1 MKKRTD
7 LALEAKQLWERS
19 AGKTSRLEGVAAQ
32 SSKRFRFKLTK
43 VDILN
48 DKGVEALG
56 KPVGQ
61 YITMELGSQELR
73 GRDSDHAARTLSEL
87 LGGLMRLKKD
97 ESVLVVGLGNREVTP
112 DAIGPSAVSG
122 ILLTRHLIRHLPNQF
137 GSFRSVCAVCPGVLG
152 STGFESLELVIAAM
166 EKSKPDKVVVID
178 ALASCDADRL
188 LTTIQLTDTGIVP
201 GSGIGNSRAA
211 FNKNTVGV
219 PVFAIGVPTVMDLDA
234 CSADVQ
240 KNNLM
245 VTPRNIDALVR
256 SVSKIVANGINQ
268 TLYDRLSSDEI
279 AQFV

>member
-19 AGKTSRLEGVAAQ
+19 AGKTARLEGVAAK
-32 SSKRFRFKLTK
+32 SSKRFRFSLTK

-61 YITMELGSQELR
+61 YITMELGTQELR
-73 GRDSDHAARTLSEL
+73 GRDTDHAARTLSEL
-87 LGGLMRLKKD
+87 LSGLMQLKRD

-112 DAIGPSAVSG
+112 DAVGPSTVDG
-122 ILLTRHLIRHLPNQF
+122 ILLTRHLIRHLPDQF

-152 STGFESLELVIAAM
+152 STGFESLELVSAAM
-166 EKSKPDKVVVID
+166 EKSKPDKVIVID
-178 ALASCDADRL
+178 ALASCEADRL
-188 LTTIQLTDTGIVP
+188 LSTIQLTDTGIVP

-211 FNKNTVGV
+211 LNRNTMGV
-219 PVFAIGVPTVMDLDA
+219 PVFAIGVPTVMDLEA
-234 CSADVQ
+234 CSEQVQ